1 METCVY
7 GQLAAKSCDVNFASL
22 NDAGS
27 TCFPALSRSAGTFFP
42 PHIIAYGS
50 PTHNLP
56 SPPLAIFS
64 ASPGDDR
71 RAPVSAAEAG
81 GGRAARRGA
90 TAGPAPSH
98 RVCLLK
104 AGPPARRLTD
114 SLRDSLDGSAHEMWL
129 NAK

>member
-71 RAPVSAAEAG
+71 RAPASAAEAG
-81 GGRAARRGA
+81 GSRAARRGSYSGA
-90 TAGPAPSH
+90 TSITPRLSPQG
-98 RVCLLK
+98 R
-104 AGPPARRLTD
+104 PARRLTG
-114 SLRDSLDGSAHEMWL
+114 SLRQSLDGSAHEMWL